1 MAESNSRTQIVI
13 ACISLVGVLA
23 AAVIAN
29 WGKISG
35 SDSASNA
42 SPPKTVTEAAAQR
55 PSEGAGRG
63 GFPRRVAPQLQQPA
77 RAVVGN
83 NGDSRDSAD
92 SVVVVSAVPPLGT
105 VLKQGQLT
113 DFNVT
118 IRYRLTTP
126 LPKPSLQVQLHQYD
140 RSLACA
146 GPNHI
151 PAAQHV
157 PMVQGDHTV
166 TVAIPYIVGVSK
178 GTVAKGSIRY
188 GATIWS
194 DLATRQLFKTFELP
208 DYCYAFD

>member
-35 SDSASNA
+35 SDKASNA
-42 SPPKTVTEAAAQR
+42 SPPKTVTETPAQR

-63 GFPRRVAPQLQQPA
+63 GFPRRVTPQLQQPA
-77 RAVVGN
+77 RTVVGN

-92 SVVVVSAVPPLGT
+92 SVVVVSAVPSLGT

-166 TVAIPYIVGVSK
+166 TIAIPYIVGVSK